1 MKITQ
6 QQLESYLW
14 GAAVLLRGTIDAGDY
29 KQFIFPLLF
38 YKRLCDVFDEETQ
51 AALAESGGDA
61 DYAAYPENHRF
72 QIPQEAHWR
81 EVRQAASNVG
91 RALQTAL
98 RAIETANPDKLYG
111 IFGDAQ
117 WTNKDRLPDAMLRDL
132 VEHFSK
138 LELSIAN
145 LPEDEL
151 GQGYEYLIKKFAD
164 DSGHTAAEFYTNRTV
179 VHLMTEMLQPQ
190 PGESI
195 YDPTCGSG
203 GMLLSAIAPLRRQGK
218 EWRNVRLYG
227 QERNLMT
234 SSIARMNCFLH
245 GIEDFRIERGDTLAE
260 PKFVQGDRLM
270 QFDVVLANPPYSIK
284 QWNRTAFA
292 ADPWGRN
299 CFGTPPQGRADY
311 AFWQHILSSLS
322 PPSPVAGRGA
332 GGEGKTGRCAILFPH
347 GVLFRQEEA
356 DMRRKLIETDLIE
369 CVLGLGPNL
378 FYNSPM
384 EACVVICRTA
394 KPRARRN
401 KILFINAVGEV
412 TRERAQSFLTDDH
425 IQRIVQVYEQFANE
439 PGFTCVATLEE
450 IRAKGGSLNI
460 PLYIAAPTPSGAL
473 ATHEGQA
480 DYHADSLAQALDAW
494 LVSRKAV
501 AESLSAILPDLK
513 LPTLDETLN
522 GVANVSLFDRKG
534 WKRLPFG
541 AFAHNV
547 TTRAEP
553 AEAADEIYV
562 GLEHLDPQSLHLR
575 RWGKGSDVI
584 GTKLRFSKGDII
596 FGRRRAYQRKLVVA
610 EFGGICSAHSMVI
623 RAKPDVILP
632 EFLPFLMMSDKFMN
646 RAMEISVG
654 SLSPTISWTT
664 LKNEEYEIP
673 PIEQQRRISEVLW
686 GVDVDSEA
694 HLSMLLSHQIYT
706 NALSQILFTRG
717 IKKTDSF
724 VDFSKED
731 SKPTEMGLIPKT
743 WKIVPLV
750 SFASEKG
757 IVNGPFGSDLLTSEL
772 QPEGIPVIY
781 VRDIKPG
788 RYIRIS
794 TVCVTPEK
802 AQALNF
808 CNVIYGDVLVAKV
821 GEPPCDA
828 SPYLLREM
836 SIVTQ
841 DVIRIRPNEDTDFHF
856 LAGLLNSAFGRNAIS
871 RIIISGG
878 RMRVSLTEFKSLR
891 FPKPPLEEQHRI
903 GAILK
908 SLEELKRTGECHL
921 SYLSKL
927 QAELVEILIGGQT

>member
-1 MKITQ
+1 M
-6 QQLESYLW
+6 
-14 GAAVLLRGTIDAGDY
+14 
-29 KQFIFPLLF
+29 
-38 YKRLCDVFDEETQ
+38 
-51 AALAESGGDA
+51 
-61 DYAAYPENHRF
+61 
-72 QIPQEAHWR
+72 
-81 EVRQAASNVG
+81 RQAASNVG
-91 RALQTAL
+91 RSLQTAL
-98 RAIETANPDKLYG
+98 RAIETANPNKLFG

-179 VHLMTEMLQPQ
+179 VHLMTAMLQPQ

-203 GMLLSAIAPLRRQGK
+203 GMLLSAIAQLRRQGK

-270 QFDVVLANPPYSIK
+270 QFDVILANPPYSIK
-284 QWNRTAFA
+284 QWDRSAFA

-311 AFWQHILSSLS
+311 AFWQHILSSLN

-332 GGEGKTGRCAILFPH
+332 GGEGQTGRCAILFPH

-356 DMRRKLIETDLIE
+356 DMRRKLIEADLIE

-394 KPRARRN
+394 KPKARRN

-425 IQRIVQVYEQFANE
+425 IQRIVQAYEQFTDE
-439 PGFTCVATLEE
+439 PGFTRVATLEE
-450 IRAKGGSLNI
+450 IRAKDGSLNI
-460 PLYIAAPTPSGAL
+460 PLYVAAPSPSKSL
-473 ATHEGQA
+473 ATQENQA
-480 DYHADSLAQALDAW
+480 DYCTDSLPQALDAW
-494 LVSRKAV
+494 SASRKAV
-501 AESLSAILPDLK
+501 AESLSAILPGLK
-513 LPTLDETLN
+513 LPNLDETLN
-522 GVANVSLFDRKG
+522 GIASSALFNRKG
-534 WKRLPFG
+534 WNKLPFG
-541 AFAHNV
+541 AFAQNV

-553 AEAADEIYV
+553 ADAADEIYV

-584 GTKLRFSKGDII
+584 GTKLRFGKSDII

-610 EFGGICSAHSMVI
+610 EFDGICSAHAMVL
-623 RAKPDVILP
+623 RAKQDVILP

-664 LKNEEYEIP
+664 LKNEEYDIP
-673 PIEQQRRISEVLW
+673 PIEQQRRIAEVLL
-686 GVDVDSEA
+686 GVDNAIEA
-694 HLSMLLSHQIYT
+694 STAQYTTLIALKSRAFELRTIFGKTKFPVRPLGEVSTCQYGLSCALNETGEYPILRMLNYEEELVIANDLKFADMPDKVASNFILKEGHILFNRTNSAELVGKVGIFKLDGIYLFASYLVRIKT
-706 NALSQILFTRG
+706 IRNMLIPEFLNFYLNSNSGQKAVRAFATPGVSQSNISAGNLKKVNVPVPPLTEQSSIAQELSQIAAS
-717 IKKTDSF
+717 KKTA
-724 VDFSKED
+724 
-731 SKPTEMGLIPKT
+731 
-743 WKIVPLV
+743 KIHI
-750 SFASEKG
+750 E
-757 IVNGPFGSDLLTSEL
+757 
-772 QPEGIPVIY
+772 Y
-781 VRDIKPG
+781 
-788 RYIRIS
+788 
-794 TVCVTPEK
+794 
-802 AQALNF
+802 
-808 CNVIYGDVLVAKV
+808 
-821 GEPPCDA
+821 
-828 SPYLLREM
+828 
-836 SIVTQ
+836 
-841 DVIRIRPNEDTDFHF
+841 
-856 LAGLLNSAFGRNAIS
+856 
-871 RIIISGG
+871 
-878 RMRVSLTEFKSLR
+878 LR
-891 FPKPPLEEQHRI
+891 FMLQ
-903 GAILK
+903 
-908 SLEELKRTGECHL
+908 ELTN
-921 SYLSKL
+921 S
-927 QAELVEILIGGQT
+927 LIG